1 MKVLL
6 SRIDRQIAIS
16 IALIAVA
23 VVLLAQFAGSYV
35 ISIVV
40 SLLTWMYLCVA
51 WNIIGGFVGQISFGH
66 AAFFGIGGYVST
78 YLTLAYGVS
87 PWIGMIAGGIVA
99 AAAAVALGYLP
110 FRWGLSPL
118 VFSLLTLAFSYVLE
132 FGVSGIRELGGTNG
146 LYTQTVGKTV
156 WDFRF
161 EEPSS
166 FMFVVAGM
174 LCSLLAVVSVL
185 YTGRVG
191 FFWRA
196 VHDNES
202 AAAAMG
208 VNPFKIKQSAFA
220 LSAFATALAG
230 SLQAQFVAF
239 IDPLSMFGIEITI
252 YILLFTVVG
261 GAGTLIGPLLGPLL
275 LMPFGEFMRV
285 YFAEH
290 GGGALHHM
298 IYGAAL
304 VAVILVWPGGIVA
317 GLSRWGL
324 SRGRLRIAQA
334 APASIPDKAIMPALP
349 VGTTVLETKQLTKTF
364 GGLTAVNKVSFIVKS
379 GEIFGVIGPNG
390 AGKTTMFSMLG
401 GFERP
406 TSGTILFDGAE
417 IQSLAPYE
425 VCARGIARTFQITQA
440 FSTLSAREVVIAA
453 ALVQDAPEQASR
465 LADKI
470 LEDMALA
477 ARQDVKSGD
486 LTLAEQR
493 RLEIARALATRPRLI
508 LLDEI
513 LGGLTP
519 READDAI
526 QNIRRIRDTG
536 ITVVGIEHMMR
547 AVMAL
552 CDRIL
557 VLDAGDAICLGTPQ
571 EVSHD
576 PLVITAYLGGS
587 E

>member
-1 MKVLL
+1 
-6 SRIDRQIAIS
+6 
-16 IALIAVA
+16 
-23 VVLLAQFAGSYV
+23 
-35 ISIVV
+35 
-40 SLLTWMYLCVA
+40 
-51 WNIIGGFVGQISFGH
+51 
-66 AAFFGIGGYVST
+66 
-78 YLTLAYGVS
+78 
-87 PWIGMIAGGIVA
+87 
-99 AAAAVALGYLP
+99 
-110 FRWGLSPL
+110 
-118 VFSLLTLAFSYVLE
+118 
-132 FGVSGIRELGGTNG
+132 
-146 LYTQTVGKTV
+146 
-156 WDFRF
+156 
-161 EEPSS
+161 
-166 FMFVVAGM
+166 
-174 LCSLLAVVSVL
+174 
-185 YTGRVG
+185 
-191 FFWRA
+191 
-196 VHDNES
+196 
-202 AAAAMG
+202 
-208 VNPFKIKQSAFA
+208 
-220 LSAFATALAG
+220 
-230 SLQAQFVAF
+230 
-239 IDPLSMFGIEITI
+239 
-252 YILLFTVVG
+252 
-261 GAGTLIGPLLGPLL
+261 
-275 LMPFGEFMRV
+275 
-285 YFAEH
+285 
-290 GGGALHHM
+290 M

-425 VCARGIARTFQITQA
+425 VCARGIARTFQITHA

-536 ITVVGIEHMMR
+536 ITVVVIEHMMR

>member
-1 MKVLL
+1 MRTLL
-6 SRIDRQIAIS
+6 ARIDRQIAVG
-16 IALIAVA
+16 IAAIVIV

-35 ISIVV
+35 VSIAVG
-40 SLLTWMYLCVA
+40 LLMWMYLCVA

-78 YLTLAYGVS
+78 YLALAYGVS
-87 PWIGMIAGGIVA
+87 PWIGMLVGGMA
-99 AAAAVALGYLP
+99 AAGAAIALGYLP

-146 LYTQTVGKTV
+146 LYTQIAGTSF
-156 WDFRF
+156 WDLRF
-161 EEPSS
+161 ESPSS
-166 FMFVVAGM
+166 FMFVIAGM
-174 LCSLLAVVSVL
+174 LCSLLIVMSVL
-185 YTGRVG
+185 YTGRAG

-208 VNPFKIKQSAFA
+208 VNPFRIKQSAFA
-220 LSAFATALAG
+220 ISAFATALAG
-230 SLQAQFVAF
+230 SLQAQFVGF

-275 LMPFGEFMRV
+275 LMPLGEFVRV
-285 YFAEH
+285 YLAEH

-298 IYGAAL
+298 VYGVAL
-304 VAVILVWPGGIVA
+304 VAVILRWPGGIVET
-317 GLSRWGL
+317 LSRFGL
-324 SRGRLRIAQA
+324 SRGRLRIARP
-334 APASIPDKAIMPALP
+334 APDARVKETMAPRVP
-349 VGTTVLETKQLTKTF
+349 VGSTMLETKLLTKTF
-364 GGLTAVNKVSFIVKS
+364 GGLTAVNKVSFGVKS

-401 GFERP
+401 GFAKP
-406 TSGTILFDGAE
+406 TSGTVMFNGAE

-425 VCARGIARTFQITQA
+425 VCSRGIARTFQITQA
-440 FSTLSAREVVIAA
+440 FPSLTAREVVVAA
-453 ALVQDAPEQASR
+453 ALVRNSPEQASR
-465 LADKI
+465 LADGI
-470 LEDMALA
+470 LGDMALS

-493 RLEIARALATRPRLI
+493 LLEIARALATRPRLI
-508 LLDEI
+508 LLDET

-526 QNIRRIRDTG
+526 VNIRRIRDSG
-536 ITVVGIEHMMR
+536 VTVVVIEHMMR
-547 AVMAL
+547 AIMAL

-557 VLDAGDAICLGTPQ
+557 VLDAGEAISLGTPL
-571 EVSHD
+571 EVSRD
-576 PLVITAYLGGS
+576 PLVIAAYLGGS